1 MIENIRQNLKRYYR
15 DFFKSVG
22 LHEVLDP
29 YTAVE
34 KVKEKVTHFD
44 KEDFEYYL
52 EQAHHWEEE
61 NQYLIDLQK

>member
-22 LHEVLDP
+22 LYEVIEP

-34 KVKEKVTHFD
+34 KVKEKATQLD